1 MSRSRV
7 EMMVASAAVLGGLIM
22 MIWASS
28 QPDRYQV
35 TTVMAVG
42 PAPSVTDE
50 ANIID
55 IVGSLDRGGIIATA
69 AGLADSGSI
78 RNAAAEDLD
87 LAGALGEYEID
98 SIPVLSSNLFDIT
111 VSGPEAE
118 TVADL
123 ANAVGTRV
131 QTEFAELYGIY
142 RIEFVTRATPPTN
155 SDRPGVVLVTL
166 AGALAAGGAAAAV
179 LWAAYGGRWRV
190 AGHRGEELDGDT

>member
-7 EMMVASAAVLGGLIM
+7 GMIVAAAAVVGGLIAT
-22 MIWASS
+22 IWATS

-87 LAGALGEYEID
+87 AVGALGDYEID
-98 SIPVLSSNLFDIT
+98 SLPVLTSNLFDIT

-118 TVADL
+118 TVAGL

-131 QTEFAELYGIY
+131 QAQFAELYGIY

-155 SDRPGVVLVTL
+155 SDRPAVFLVTA
-166 AGALAAGGAAAAV
+166 AGALVAAGAAAAI
-179 LWAAYGGRWRV
+179 LWAAYGGRWR
-190 AGHRGEELDGDT
+190 ADRRRGEELDGDT